1 MADRDAV
8 PRNPLLKGRA
18 PEAAAVSG
26 SLLLSAAVHLQPSLP
41 NNDGVFY
48 ILSAEAFAQ
57 GGLRAA
63 ATLHPWPFYSALIA
77 SVSAVSGLA
86 AETAAHLT
94 GALLLALVSALIV
107 VLAREAGG
115 DARVAWCA
123 ALVALC
129 HPWLNR
135 TRSLIVRDDGAWA
148 FGLLALLLLL
158 RSDRG
163 RRVEPLAGWA
173 VCGVLAVLCRP
184 ETVVLMAAG
193 PWAIATASDLEPR
206 LRRTRAL
213 MLCVPPILAAAGAVV
228 WLAREPARY
237 RDLFTLEAL
246 TNAWSALAASFP
258 LPYGREYA
266 PFILVS
272 GLLLIPVVKT
282 LKALGLVHLGLVAAG
297 GASGVG
303 VRRDAFMRTA
313 WAATLVASI
322 APLYAQLFRLLFVES
337 RYTVLA
343 TLLLSILAPFGL
355 ALAFEPAAPLRRRLA
370 GRVLVAALLATA
382 AANFPLRTK
391 SEDQILAGAD
401 WIRVH
406 APGARLHT
414 SSLQLAY
421 RSGAAVNW
429 NAVQHAQMN
438 GRPGVVVAS
447 SGDLWSVHLPAG
459 ATAPATAGP
468 LADFSLV
475 ASFPDPGGETLA
487 IYRCVAP
494 ACRAERR

>member
-8 PRNPLLKGRA
+8 PRSPLLEGRA
-18 PEAAAVSG
+18 PEAVAASG
-26 SLLLSAAVHLQPSLP
+26 SLLLSAAVHLQRSLP

-57 GGLRAA
+57 GGIRAA
-63 ATLHPWPFYSALIA
+63 ATFHPWPFYSVLIA
-77 SVSAVSGLA
+77 WVSAVFGLS

-94 GALLLALVSALIV
+94 GSLLLALVSVLIV
-107 VLAREAGG
+107 ALARECGG
-115 DARVAWCA
+115 DTRVAWCA
-123 ALVALC
+123 ALIALC

-135 TRSLIVRDDGAWA
+135 TRILIVRDDGAWA

-163 RRVEPLAGWA
+163 RRLGPLAGWA
-173 VCGVLAVLCRP
+173 LCGVLAALCRP
-184 ETVVLMAAG
+184 ETVALMAAG
-193 PWAIATASDLEPR
+193 PLAIATASDLEPR
-206 LRRTRAL
+206 LRRTRSL
-213 MLCVPPILAAAGAVV
+213 MLCVPATLATAGAIV

-246 TNAWSALAASFP
+246 TNAWGALAAAFP

-266 PFILVS
+266 PFIVLT
-272 GLLLIPVVKT
+272 GLLLIPFVKT
-282 LKALGLVHLGLVAAG
+282 LKAMGLVHLGLAVAG
-297 GASGVG
+297 GAAGVG
-303 VRRDAFMRTA
+303 MKTDAFMRTA
-313 WAATLVASI
+313 WGITLIASI

-355 ALAFEPAAPLRRRLA
+355 ARGFRPAATSRWRLA
-370 GRVLVAALLATA
+370 SAVLLLALLATA
-382 AANFPLRTK
+382 AMNFPRRTK

-401 WIRVH
+401 WIRTR
-406 APGARLHT
+406 APGVRLHT

-421 RSGAAVNW
+421 RSGATVNW

-438 GRPGVVVAS
+438 GRPGVVQAS
-447 SGDLWSVHLPAG
+447 AGDLWSVYLAPNASV
-459 ATAPATAGP
+459 PATAGSP
-468 LADFSLV
+468 ADFSLV
-475 ASFPDPGGETLA
+475 ASFPFSGAETLA
-487 IYRCVAP
+487 LYRCGAP
-494 ACRAERR
+494 VCRAERR